1 MLRWYGV
8 WAKRVAQRDSARFTL
23 CMTAG
28 APAALDH
35 CRVVAGIGIGVGA
48 NTGITSVLDTVLL
61 NPLGIRNAN
70 GIVAATVYS

>member
-1 MLRWYGV
+1 
-8 WAKRVAQRDSARFTL
+8 
-23 CMTAG
+23 MTAG